1 MHKIHDPPAARVL
14 KRGQINLR
22 MVRVGDE
29 VQNIYGAG
37 DVTALEDGG
46 GVFVKCR
53 RGGGTI
59 KCRTM
64 FNAGLSGA
72 WGVYAAELTAPSGAA
87 PFGTLTLRPT
97 KKAAAPDKAGGV
109 IGWFSS
115 MGLAHPDC
123 CTSPSAPTLTVEAST
138 VDDIPNCWCSDPSNH
153 LGSCMRGQYG
163 ERDHALRIIAPDKSA
178 MWHFSLESGAEK
190 KSWLRLLLAVANL
203 RMAFGKFE
211 EARVDGAE
219 QQLLLKRWGAMSS
232 SQKRPYELQAQDE
245 CKAADVRAQ
254 EREVALEEARRRAKI
269 EASAAAALAMGRRLS
284 STGALA
290 PRATSGGQRAQ
301 GVGGEAAAA
310 PKPESG
316 GEPKPS
322 LEAAAAAQHAATA
335 LQRAFVDN
343 LRGRGLAVE
352 AKPTKAKGKP
362 KRMTVKLVEKKAKGE
377 ARLCL
382 GIGRK
387 LVPLLEVEAVGVPA
401 AADDAGPGDWLTI
414 RLRGPAAE
422 TVMLKLPN
430 AAHRDRAVTGL
441 GALVE
446 AVRAAKS
453 RR

>member
-1 MHKIHDPPAARVL
+1 MHSHDPPAAHVL
-14 KRGQINLR
+14 KRGQIYLR

-29 VQNIYGAG
+29 VENIYGAG
-37 DVTALEDGG
+37 DVTALEESG

-97 KKAAAPDKAGGV
+97 KKAAAPDKAGV
-109 IGWFSS
+109 RGWFSS
-115 MGLAHPDC
+115 MGLAHPYC
-123 CTSPSAPTLTVEAST
+123 CTSPGAPTLTVEASA

-163 ERDHALRIIAPDKSA
+163 ERDHALRIVAPDKSA

-190 KSWLRLLLAVANL
+190 KSWLRLLLAVANR
-203 RMAFGKFE
+203 RMAFGKFA

-219 QQLLLKRWGAMSS
+219 QQLLLKRWGSMSS

-245 CKAADVRAQ
+245 RQAADVRAQ

-290 PRATSGGQRAQ
+290 PRATSGSQRAQ
-301 GVGGEAAAA
+301 GVGGAAAA
-310 PKPESG
+310 SPKPESG
-316 GEPKPS
+316 GEPEPS
-322 LEAAAAAQHAATA
+322 LEAVAAAQRAAAA

-362 KRMTVKLVEKKAKGE
+362 KRMTVKLVEKKAKG
-377 ARLCL
+377 
-382 GIGRK
+382 GG
-387 LVPLLEVEAVGVPA
+387 
-401 AADDAGPGDWLTI
+401 
-414 RLRGPAAE
+414 
-422 TVMLKLPN
+422 
-430 AAHRDRAVTGL
+430 
-441 GALVE
+441 GALPRHW
-446 AVRAAKS
+446 AQARAAS
-453 RR
+453 RG